1 MKYADIFTVPDWEP
15 IAVSILQTATIFCLI
30 MIGLQLVG
38 RRVFSQ
44 RGPQD
49 LVIIVLVAESCDL
62 GLTHEDAGFWG
73 TIASV
78 LTLFFLG
85 YLTESIPFIRRLLN
99 EKPVI
104 LYKDGILQ
112 DQAMKKYMVDIEDL
126 EEVAREEGKI
136 SYKDFE
142 MMLLE
147 GSGQISAI
155 EKDQKG

>member
-1 MKYADIFTVPDWEP
+1 
-15 IAVSILQTATIFCLI
+15 
-30 MIGLQLVG
+30 
-38 RRVFSQ
+38 
-44 RGPQD
+44 
-49 LVIIVLVAESCDL
+49 
-62 GLTHEDAGFWG
+62 
-73 TIASV
+73 
-78 LTLFFLG
+78 LG